1 MLVEYNFYV
10 PKGMDEQEETA
21 PEPAPAE
28 PTAEVTPELP
38 EPTDPTGAA
47 TPAVGE
53 PAPELPSTETPEP
66 MPVDTSTGGE
76 VEVDITELINS
87 TKDTKDK
94 IDGTNEL
101 LNTVVSKF
109 EELEAKMA
117 SFNEILDRLNQIE
130 HDFEKRLPTPVEKL
144 EMRSMDSFPY
154 SIKLSDFWSEETED
168 IDTDGITKNGK
179 EYILTPEEVKKD
191 YNPSTVKN
199 SFGVENPE
207 DQDFNR

>member
-10 PKGMDEQEETA
+10 PKGVDEQEEAA
-21 PEPAPAE
+21 PEVAPTE

-53 PAPELPSTETPEP
+53 PAPELPSPDAPEP
-66 MPVDTSTGGE
+66 MPADTSTGE
-76 VEVDITELINS
+76 VEVDITDLVKS
-87 TKDTKDK
+87 TNDTKEK

-130 HDFEKRLPTPVEKL
+130 QDFEERLPTPVEKL

-154 SIKLSDFWSEETED
+154 SVKLSDFWSEETED
-168 IDTDGITKNGK
+168 IDNDGIAKNGK
-179 EYILTPEEVKKD
+179 EYVLTPEEVKKD
-191 YNPSTVKN
+191 YNPSTIKN

-207 DQDFNR
+207 DQEFNR